1 MKSNRLPSPA
11 DSSAATPPVAAI
23 AAPRG
28 DYAWWRSAAENL
40 LAPLAALMQPDKADL
55 PLRGQAS
62 NHGAQ
67 ADRLECFARPCLLA
81 AHWLASE
88 RDATE
93 KLFRSQ
99 IAAWAIPASS
109 NVIPPLNRG

>member
-11 DSSAATPPVAAI
+11 DSSAATPHVAAI

-40 LAPLAALMQPDKADL
+40 LAPLAALMQPGKTDL

-62 NHGAQ
+62 IHGAQ
-67 ADRLECFARPCLLA
+67 A
-81 AHWLASE
+81 E
-88 RDATE
+88 RCEPLTKSDTTSTNAGSITY
-93 KLFRSQ
+93 LFRTLD
-99 IAAWAIPASS
+99 AAT
-109 NVIPPLNRG
+109 NTD

>member
-1 MKSNRLPSPA
+1 MKSNRLPSLA
-11 DSSAATPPVAAI
+11 DSSAATPRVAAI

-67 ADRLECFARPCLLA
+67 ADRWEPLTKSDTTSTNAGSITF
-81 AHWLASE
+81 
-88 RDATE
+88 
-93 KLFRSQ
+93 LFRTLD
-99 IAAWAIPASS
+99 AAT
-109 NVIPPLNRG
+109 NTD